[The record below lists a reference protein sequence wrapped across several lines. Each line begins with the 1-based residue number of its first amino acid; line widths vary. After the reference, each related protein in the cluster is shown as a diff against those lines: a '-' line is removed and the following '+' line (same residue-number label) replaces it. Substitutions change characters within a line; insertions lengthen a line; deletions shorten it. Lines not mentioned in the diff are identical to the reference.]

1 MQAMT
6 LAAAPQTRHL
16 SSYPCPALC
25 REHGMSNASFYK
37 WRSKI
42 GGMDASLTKRIYRIY
57 RELELNLRIRSRKR
71 IQREKP
77 LPLAVSDE
85 VNDVWSKGFMHDQLS
100 DGPSFRLFNIF
111 VDFNCEGSGIKADF
125 SLPAARVIRALEKWT
140 DKHEIEPEFI
150 QPVKPQQKAYV
161 ERYNRTVRYSWLSQ
175 YLFDS
180 IKEVQDYATGWLWF
194 YNHERPNKANGGLPP
209 KRMLSAA

>member
-1 MQAMT
+1 
-6 LAAAPQTRHL
+6 
-16 SSYPCPALC
+16 
-25 REHGMSNASFYK
+25 
-37 WRSKI
+37 
-42 GGMDASLTKRIYRIY
+42 
-57 RELELNLRIRSRKR
+57 
-71 IQREKP
+71 
-77 LPLAVSDE
+77 
-85 VNDVWSKGFMHDQLS
+85 MHDQLS